1 MRGGGLAEAMAAAMD
16 SLVNARE
23 GSSRLDKTIK
33 TIVDTTC
40 RFNGRDA
47 TSFLE
52 AYKAEIRMRDIPEDK
67 QLPIF
72 ARVFTPSIHV
82 EVLEI

>member
-1 MRGGGLAEAMAAAMD
+1 MRRSELAEPMASTVD
-16 SLVNARE
+16 RIVSARE
-23 GSSRLDKTIK
+23 GTCTLDMAIEA
-33 TIVDTTC
+33 IVDTTC

-72 ARVFTPSIHV
+72 SRVVTPSIHV

>member
-1 MRGGGLAEAMAAAMD
+1 MA
-16 SLVNARE
+16 LTVGRIVNARE
-23 GSSRLDKTIK
+23 GTGALDRAIEAVVGTIGQ
-33 TIVDTTC
+33 
-40 RFNGRDA
+40 FNGRDA

-72 ARVFTPSIHV
+72 SRVVTPSIHV